1 MRRTPTFLI
10 CLLLTPALLRAD
22 DRPPFAKILE
32 KHCIKCHHA
41 GEKSGNLALDN
52 LAALEAGGDS
62 GPAINIAAPEKSLL
76 LENVSGDKPA
86 MPKEGPP
93 LSKEEIATL
102 TDWIRSG
109 AAWPTGLTIEVPKA
123 PDANWWSLKPI
134 ASPAAPQLSAE
145 DQALCRTSIDAFLLD
160 RLTKEGLTFSQ
171 PASRRVLIRR
181 LYYDLLGIPPTPE
194 EITEFENDAHPL
206 AYERLVEKLL
216 ASPRYGERWARHWLD
231 LVHYGETHGYDKD
244 KPRPNAWPY
253 RDYVI
258 RAFNSDKPYS
268 QFVQEQLAGDILYPY
283 SRDSIEALGFL
294 AAGPWDFIGHAEV
307 PETKIDGKVARH
319 LDRDDMV
326 STTIQAFSSLTI
338 QCAQCHNHKFD
349 PILQEDYYSLQAIF
363 AAIDRADHPYDIDPV
378 VAFQRPPLVKELA
391 SLEKE
396 LEDIKSG
403 VAARIPDK
411 WGQLVVRRNEIQ
423 KNAAQPQNPV
433 EFGYHSELAPSAD
446 TLKWVQI
453 ELPAAAQIKEI
464 ILRPCYDDFGNIGA
478 GFGFP
483 KRFRVETSQSETFE
497 APTMRLNHEDTDHA
511 NPQLTPITVAVGAEA
526 KVIRLTA
533 TKLASRL
540 PTDFMLALAEIE
552 VIDDAGKNIAKDA
565 KVTSLDSIEAPPRWQ
580 RTNLTDGKFPTKDNA
595 AQQLAKV
602 NEEMTRTLRENES
615 PADREARLKSEAR
628 VIELRAA
635 LQKLPPPST
644 AYIGAIH
651 TGSGAFTG
659 RGVQGGRPR
668 PIHILKRGSVTAPA
682 EEVGPGAIKAIE
694 GLSARFDAIKNFDEN
709 QRRYALAKWLTDPK
723 HPLTWRSIV
732 NRVWQHHFG
741 TGIVASANDFGRKG
755 ELPSHPELL
764 DYLATEFR
772 DGNQSIKDLHRQI
785 LLSTVYQQSS
795 SAPSEGEAL
804 ARRSVAPSTD
814 ASPQAKQLHNRLAAE
829 VDPSNR
835 LLWKM
840 PRRRIEAE
848 SLRDST
854 IILAGE
860 MRYTMYGPS
869 FQDFIIDKPEHSPHY
884 EYDKHNPNDPAAY
897 RRSIYRFLVRSQ
909 PQPLMAALDCADPS
923 INVDKR
929 NESVSA
935 TQALSLLND
944 PFMTLMAE
952 KFAARLASE
961 HASLDEQIASG
972 FEEATGRK
980 PTPEE
985 QTLLKTLT
993 EKHGLQN
1000 TCRLLLNLNE
1010 FVFVD

>member
-10 CLLLTPALLRAD
+10 CLLLAPALLRAED
-22 DRPPFAKILE
+22 HPPFAKVLE

-41 GEKSGNLALDN
+41 GEKSGALALDS
-52 LAALEAGGDS
+52 LAAIEAGGDS
-62 GPAINIAAPEKSLL
+62 GPAIDKASAAQSLL
-76 LENVSGDKPA
+76 IQYVTGDKPE

-102 TDWIRSG
+102 TDWIAAG
-109 AAWPTGLTIEVPKA
+109 AAWPAELKIEAPKA
-123 PDANWWSLKPI
+123 PTTDWWSLKPI
-134 ASPAAPQLSAE
+134 EHPAPPKLSAE
-145 DQALCRTSIDAFLLD
+145 QQSLARTPIDAFLLD
-160 RLTKEGLTFSQ
+160 RLSKEGLTFA
-171 PASRRVLIRR
+171 PEASRRVLIRR
-181 LYYDLLGIPPTPE
+181 LYFDLLGLPPTPE
-194 EITEFENDAHPL
+194 EIAAFESDDKPL
-206 AYERLVEKLL
+206 AYERLIEKLL

-268 QFVQEQLAGDILYPY
+268 QFVQEQLAGDILFPET
-283 SRDSIEALGFL
+283 RDGLEALGFL

-307 PETKIDGKVARH
+307 AETKIDGKVARH

-326 STTIQAFSSLTI
+326 STTIQAFNSLTI
-338 QCAQCHNHKFD
+338 GCAQCHNHKFD
-349 PILQEDYYSLQAIF
+349 PILQEDYYSLHAVF
-363 AAIDRADHPYDIDPV
+363 AAIDRTDRNYDVDPRTAEDRKNLTAAMTSSIEYRDKLRKEIEHR
-378 VAFQRPPLVKELA
+378 VALYSPDLIAKREFFTKAKPSGDKPP
-391 SLEKE
+391 
-396 LEDIKSG
+396 
-403 VAARIPDK
+403 
-411 WGQLVVRRNEIQ
+411 
-423 KNAAQPQNPV
+423 
-433 EFGYHSELAPSAD
+433 EFGYHSELAAAAD
-446 TLKWVQI
+446 TVKWVEI
-453 ELPAAAQIKEI
+453 ELAAPAKVKEI
-464 ILRPCYDDFGNIGA
+464 ILHACHDDFNGIGE

-483 KRFRVETSQSETFE
+483 KRFYVEVAGTGDFSDPAWIFERVNNDY
-497 APTMRLNHEDTDHA
+497 P
-511 NPQLTPITVAVGAEA
+511 NPGLVPVSIPYDGEVK
-526 KVIRLTA
+526 KVRLTA
-533 TKLASRL
+533 TRLAQRL
-540 PTDFMLALAEIE
+540 PTDYMLALAEIE
-552 VIDDAGKNIAKDA
+552 VIDKAGKNVAQGA
-565 KVTSLDSIEAPPRWQ
+565 KVTSLDSIEAPDRWR
-580 RTNLTDGKFPTKDNA
+580 RTNLTDGKYPQPA
-595 AQQLAKV
+595 A
-602 NEEMTRTLRENES
+602 T
-615 PADREARLKSEAR
+615 REAIEAVNAEYAAAFDKQTNINEKESLAEVESRIRTCEIVLK
-628 VIELRAA
+628 
-635 LQKLPPPST
+635 KLPPQKT

-651 TGSGAFTG
+651 TGTGTFTG
-659 RGVQGGRPR
+659 TGASGGRPR
-668 PIHILKRGSVTAPA
+668 PIHILKRGNVTQPA
-682 EEVGPGAIKAIE
+682 EEMGPGAIKAIAE
-694 GLSARFDAIKNFDEN
+694 LDARFDDIREQPESA
-709 QRRYALAKWLTDPK
+709 RRAALAQWLTDAK

-764 DYLATEFR
+764 DYLASEFR
-772 DGNQSIKDLHRQI
+772 DGRQSIKDLHRQI
-785 LLSTVYQQSS
+785 LLSTAYRQSS
-795 SAPSEGEAL
+795 SAAFEGEAF

-814 ASPQAKQLHNRLAAE
+814 ASPQAKQLSARLAEE

-848 SLRDST
+848 ALRDSAL
-854 IILAGE
+854 ILAGE
-860 MRYTMYGPS
+860 MRYSMYGPS
-869 FQDFIIDKPEHSPHY
+869 FKDFIIDKPEHSPHY
-884 EYDKHNPNDPAAY
+884 LYDKHDPHDPAAY

-952 KFAARLASE
+952 KVAARLSKE
-961 HASLDEQIASG
+961 HDSLETQLEAG

-980 PTPEE
+980 PTDQE

-1000 TCRLLLNLNE
+1000 TCRMLLNLNE
-1010 FVFVD
+1010 FVFID

>member
-1 MRRTPTFLI
+1 MRRTPIFLI
-10 CLLLTPALLRAD
+10 CLLVTPAILRAED
-22 DRPPFAKILE
+22 PPPFAKILE

-41 GEKSGNLALDN
+41 GEKSGSLTLDS
-52 LAALEAGGDS
+52 LAAIEAGGDS
-62 GPAINIAAPEKSLL
+62 GAAIDKTNPAQSLL
-76 LENVSGDKPA
+76 IQNVSGDKPE

-93 LSKEEIATL
+93 LTKEEVATL
-102 TDWIRSG
+102 TKWVRSG
-109 AAWPTGLTIEVPKA
+109 AAWPAGLTIEVPKA
-123 PDANWWSLKPI
+123 PDANWWSLRPI
-134 ASPAAPQLSAE
+134 ASPTTPQLSTEA
-145 DQALCRTSIDAFLLD
+145 QSLCRTPIDAFLLD
-160 RLTKEGLTFSQ
+160 RLNAEGLTFSP

-181 LYYDLLGIPPTPE
+181 LYFDLLGLPPTPE
-194 EITEFENDAHPL
+194 EIADFKNDAHPL

-244 KPRPNAWPY
+244 KPRLNAWPY

-258 RAFNSDKPYS
+258 RAFNSDKPFS
-268 QFVQEQLAGDILYPY
+268 QFVQQQIAGDVLYPDT
-283 SRDSIEALGFL
+283 RDGLEALGFL

-363 AAIDRADHPYDIDPV
+363 AAIDRTDHRYDIDPL
-378 VAFQRPPLVKELA
+378 VASQRSKLSADLA
-391 SLEKE
+391 TLSAREKAIR
-396 LEDIKSG
+396 DA
-403 VAARIPDK
+403 VHARIGPK
-411 WGQLVVRRNEIQ
+411 WNELVTRRDELMKTADTLQ
-423 KNAAQPQNPV
+423 KPA
-433 EFGYHSELAPSAD
+433 EFGYHSELAASAG
-446 TLKWVQI
+446 TTKWVQL
-453 ELPAAAQIKEI
+453 ELPAPTQVKEI
-464 ILRPCYDDFGNIGA
+464 VLRPCHDDFGGIGA

-483 KRFRVETSQSETFE
+483 KRFRVEISLSETLE
-497 APTMRLNHEDTDHA
+497 APAALLKHEDTDYA
-511 NPQLTPITVAVGAEA
+511 NPELTPITISVVAET

-540 PTDFMLALAEIE
+540 PNDFMLALAEID
-552 VIDDAGKNIAKDA
+552 VIDNAGKNIAIGA
-565 KVTSLDSIEAPPRWQ
+565 KVTSLDSIEAPTRWQ
-580 RTNLTDGKFPTKDNA
+580 RSNLIDGKFPVGKSAKGDLA
-595 AQQLAKV
+595 ALGAELDQLWQTHVTAGEKQQLDTIAA
-602 NEEMTRTLRENES
+602 ES
-615 PADREARLKSEAR
+615 QN
-628 VIELRAA
+628 LRA
-635 LQKLPPPST
+635 LVEKLPPQTT

-651 TGSGAFTG
+651 TGSGTFTG
-659 RGVQGGRPR
+659 TGAQGGKPR

-682 EEVGPGAIKAIE
+682 EEVGPGAIKSIS
-694 GLSARFDAIKNFDEN
+694 GLTARFEN
-709 QRRYALAKWLTDPK
+709 GKDLPEGQRRAALAKWLSDAK

-741 TGIVASANDFGRKG
+741 TGLVASANDFGRKG

-772 DGNQSIKDLHRQI
+772 DGRQSIKDLHRQI
-785 LLSTVYQQSS
+785 LLSAAYRQSS
-795 SAPSEGEAL
+795 QIAPPRAAL
-804 ARRSVAPSTD
+804 E
-814 ASPQAKQLHNRLAAE
+814 K
-829 VDPSNR
+829 DPGNR

-848 SLRDST
+848 ALRDSV
-854 IILAGE
+854 ILLAGE
-860 MRYTMYGPS
+860 MRFTMYGPS
-869 FQDFIIDKPEHSPHY
+869 FQDFVIDKPEHSPHY
-884 EYDKHNPNDPAAY
+884 EYNKHNPNDPAAY

-952 KFAARLASE
+952 KFAARLANQHDSVD
-961 HASLDEQIASG
+961 AQVSAG
-972 FEEATGRK
+972 FERAAGR
-980 PTPEE
+980 PPSPPELA
-985 QTLLKTLT
+985 LLKSLT

-1010 FVFVD
+1010 FVFID